1 MCFIIKSKRQW
12 FAHAFA
18 YKERKKMFHRINS
31 ERYTLQEQ
39 GSLVFENHLFSL
51 PVTQRRNHQTG
62 LQRMARPHTL
72 GDNRFAIILKSRS
85 PVSCPTCLPTL
96 RLTQLRC
103 ATSEMLTGPH
113 IPQPTAGAASVDL
126 CVNQHKLSK
135 DGRSTECHR
144 PDLSFIR
151 GGSFAF
157 TLSGL
162 RDGWCGS
169 GPHRERCKFVLGQP
183 GSSFSQSESFQKDRG
198 NTSH

>member
-1 MCFIIKSKRQW
+1 
-12 FAHAFA
+12 
-18 YKERKKMFHRINS
+18 
-31 ERYTLQEQ
+31 
-39 GSLVFENHLFSL
+39 
-51 PVTQRRNHQTG
+51 
-62 LQRMARPHTL
+62 MARPHNL
-72 GDNRFAIILKSRS
+72 RDNSFTIILTSRS
-85 PVSCPTCLPTL
+85 LLSCPSCLLTL

-135 DGRSTECHR
+135 DGRSTECHH

-151 GGSFAF
+151 GGFFAF

-169 GPHRERCKFVLGQP
+169 GPHRERGNSYLDGQAHL
-183 GSSFSQSESFQKDRG
+183 SDRANHFKKTEVSLHTESLKPCLYH
-198 NTSH
+198 NKII